1 MKKLFCLMV
10 ILLTGCATTSAVP
23 DTTFFRDQLKKHT
36 LIVYKEG
43 KTSFY
48 DERGIQP
55 LLLRLN
61 DGTFKNAFVADRII
75 GKAAALLHVYG
86 QVKEVYSPVISKPA
100 ITVYKKYG
108 VKYTADNVI
117 DNIRNRKNTGLCPM
131 EMKVKE
137 IDDPKQAYLLFTK
150 K

>member
-1 MKKLFCLMV
+1 MKKLFCFMF
-10 ILLTGCATTSAVP
+10 ILLTGCATTATVP
-23 DTTFFRDQLKKHT
+23 DTTFFRSRLKEHT

-43 KTSFY
+43 KINFY

-61 DGTFKNAFVADRII
+61 DGTFKGAFVADRII

-86 QVKEVYSPVISKPA
+86 QVKEVYTPVISKPA
-100 ITVYKKYG
+100 IAIYEKYG

-131 EMKVKE
+131 EIKVKE
-137 IDDPKQAYLLFTK
+137 IDDPKQAYLLFTTK
-150 K
+150 

>member
-1 MKKLFCLMV
+1 MF
-10 ILLTGCATTSAVP
+10 ILLTGCATTATVP
-23 DTTFFRDQLKKHT
+23 DTTFFRSRLKEHT

-43 KTSFY
+43 KINFY

-61 DGTFKNAFVADRII
+61 DGTFKGAFVADRII

-86 QVKEVYSPVISKPA
+86 QVKEVYTPVISKPA
-100 ITVYKKYG
+100 IAIYEKYG

-131 EMKVKE
+131 EIKVKE
-137 IDDPKQAYLLFTK
+137 IDDPKQAYLLFTTK
-150 K
+150 